1 MSDAWEQIQAIK
13 SKRNSLR
20 ERLEKRKKERQE
32 LLGSSLGIIFSN
44 LAFVKYVV
52 SGSASPVNISDSSNK
67 SSTTKEELKDL
78 DGEDLMKLDPELER
92 GLLRELSEVTL
103 QLPVSSSELLT
114 SLKLSSDRDTTHKKI
129 CNLLEKFAIQKLI
142 TVTSQT
148 KDGVYLL
155 EVSHVEVSKVNA
167 MIFECTVEKSEQKD
181 ENLKRKREDSP
192 DVNENDEEKKK
203 KEKKEPKADLM
214 VGIAFVFPQWF
225 LFNS

>member
-1 MSDAWEQIQAIK
+1 
-13 SKRNSLR
+13 
-20 ERLEKRKKERQE
+20 
-32 LLGSSLGIIFSN
+32 
-44 LAFVKYVV
+44 
-52 SGSASPVNISDSSNK
+52 
-67 SSTTKEELKDL
+67 
-78 DGEDLMKLDPELER
+78 MKFDPELER
-92 GLLRELSEVTL
+92 GLLKELSEVTL

-114 SLKLSSDRDTTHKKI
+114 SLKLSSDRDTSHKKI

-181 ENLKRKREDSP
+181 DNLKRKREDSP
-192 DVNENDEEKKK
+192 DVNENDDEKKK

-214 VGIAFVFPQWF
+214 VGIVFDSF
-225 LFNS
+225 GITISEYHFFKVLFSLFMLFACFFKYSIIVPSSS